1 MPPDASAG
9 ERPHP
14 TCRADLFA
22 WIWTLRWEGL
32 PPRRSGGKP
41 RCDVHPYLDK
51 VDVLG
56 MKLTFL
62 LDKILYFCYNRII
75 KSRIGLLP

>member
-9 ERPHP
+9 ERPFP
-14 TCRADLFA
+14 TWWVYRLAQ
-22 WIWTLRWEGL
+22 IWTLRWEGL
-32 PPRRSGGKP
+32 PPPWGGGKP

-56 MKLTFL
+56 MKTN
-62 LDKILYFCYNRII
+62 I
-75 KSRIGLLP
+75 ST